1 MRTESNPESRS
12 RAAGSWRLTAKG
24 VAMQR
29 ISAALAIVVVMAAP
43 AAAQSDSN
51 PLAAARD
58 LYASARY
65 DEALAVLNAMR
76 PAESTDR
83 KSVEQYRSLCLLAL
97 GRGTEAEG
105 AIAAVVTADPLYQP
119 SEAEASPRVRA
130 AFTEVRQRL
139 LPDIVSSRY
148 GEAKASFDRKEYAL
162 AEQQFQQV
170 MSLLDDP
177 QMGGRLPDLRVLVA
191 GFLDL
196 SARAAA
202 PPPDPK
208 PAAPQPAA
216 PTPAIL
222 PTPGRVYVAEDEG
235 VSVAVPIKQE
245 VPRVPNTIT
254 SQARD
259 RGLLELII
267 DEQGRVVTVMLR
279 MSVHPIYDAQLMA
292 AARDWKYLPATV
304 GGRPVKFR
312 KMVQIT
318 VSKR

>member
-1 MRTESNPESRS
+1 MSIRQIT
-12 RAAGSWRLTAKG
+12 
-24 VAMQR
+24 
-29 ISAALAIVVVMAAP
+29 AALALVVVTTTP
-43 AAAQSDSN
+43 AVAQTEPN

-97 GRGTEAEG
+97 GRGAEAET

-119 SEAEASPRVRA
+119 SEAEAAPRVRA

-139 LPDIVSSRY
+139 LPDIASSRY
-148 GEAKASFDRKEYAL
+148 TEAKASFDRKEYAL

-170 MSLLDDP
+170 MALLDDP

-196 SARAAA
+196 STRAAA

-208 PAAPQPAA
+208 PAPPQPAA

-222 PTPGRVYVAEDEG
+222 PTPGRIYVAEDEG

-279 MSVHPIYDAQLMA
+279 MSVHPLYDAQLLA

-304 GGRPVKFR
+304 GGRAVKFR

>member
-1 MRTESNPESRS
+1 MSIRQIT
-12 RAAGSWRLTAKG
+12 
-24 VAMQR
+24 
-29 ISAALAIVVVMAAP
+29 AALALVVVTMTP
-43 AAAQSDSN
+43 AVAQTEPN

-97 GRGTEAEG
+97 GRGAEAET

-119 SEAEASPRVRA
+119 SEAEAAPRVRA

-139 LPDIVSSRY
+139 LPDIASSRY
-148 GEAKASFDRKEYAL
+148 TEAKASFDRKEYAL

-170 MSLLDDP
+170 MALLDDP

-196 SARAAA
+196 STRAAA

-208 PAAPQPAA
+208 PAPPQPAA

-222 PTPGRVYVAEDEG
+222 PTPGRIYVAEDEG

-279 MSVHPIYDAQLMA
+279 MSVHPLYDAQLLA

-304 GGRPVKFR
+304 GGRAVKFR

>member
-1 MRTESNPESRS
+1 MR
-12 RAAGSWRLTAKG
+12 RA
-24 VAMQR
+24 VF
-29 ISAALAIVVVMAAP
+29 ALALVVVTAAT
-43 AAAQSDSN
+43 AAAQTDSN

-76 PAESTDR
+76 PVEPTDR

-139 LPDIVSSRY
+139 LPEIVSVRY
-148 GEAKASFDRKEYAL
+148 AEAKASFDRKEYAL

-170 MSLLDDP
+170 MALLDDP
-177 QMGGRLPDLRVLVA
+177 QMNGRLPDLRVLVS

-196 SARAAA
+196 SSRAAA
-202 PPPDPK
+202 PPPDPR
-208 PAAPQPAA
+208 PAAPAPPPASSTVA
-216 PTPAIL
+216 PM
-222 PTPGRVYVAEDEG
+222 PGRIYVAEDDG
-235 VSVAVPIKQE
+235 VTVAVPIRQE
-245 VPRVPNTIT
+245 VPRVPQNIT

-259 RGLLELII
+259 RGLLELLI
-267 DEQGRVVTVMLR
+267 DEQGRVVSVMLR
-279 MSVHPIYDAQLMA
+279 MSVHPIYDTQLMS
-292 AARDWKYLPATV
+292 AARDWKYLPATL

-318 VSKR
+318 VKR

>member
-1 MRTESNPESRS
+1 M
-12 RAAGSWRLTAKG
+12 L
-24 VAMQR
+24 R
-29 ISAALAIVVVMAAP
+29 ISAALALVAIMATH

-139 LPDIVSSRY
+139 LPEIVSTRY
-148 GEAKASFDRKEYAL
+148 AEAKASFDRKEYAL

-170 MSLLDDP
+170 MSLLNDP
-177 QMGGRLPDLRVLVA
+177 QMGGRLPDLRVLVS

-196 SARAAA
+196 SARVAT
-202 PPPDPK
+202 PPPDPR
-208 PAAPQPAA
+208 PAAPQPAVSST
-216 PTPAIL
+216 PTVL
-222 PTPGRVYVAEDEG
+222 PTPGRVYVAEDDG
-235 VSVAVPIKQE
+235 VTIAVPIKQD

-279 MSVHPIYDAQLMA
+279 MSVHPIYDTQLLA
-292 AARDWKYLPATV
+292 AARDWKYLPATL

>member
-1 MRTESNPESRS
+1 MRRMF
-12 RAAGSWRLTAKG
+12 AA
-24 VAMQR
+24 
-29 ISAALAIVVVMAAP
+29 IALAAAIAAP
-43 AAAQSDSN
+43 VSAQTDSN

-83 KSVEQYRSLCLLAL
+83 KTVEQYRSLCLLAL

-119 SEAEASPRVRA
+119 SETEASPRVRA

-139 LPDIVSSRY
+139 LPELVSSRY
-148 GEAKASFDRKEYAL
+148 AEAKASFDRKDYAS
-162 AEQQFQQV
+162 AEQQFKHV
-170 MSLLDDP
+170 MMLLDDP
-177 QMGGRLPDLRVLVA
+177 QMGGRLPDMRVLVA

-196 SARAAA
+196 STRAATPAAPEPKTAA
-202 PPPDPK
+202 PP
-208 PAAPQPAA
+208 
-216 PTPAIL
+216 TPAVSSNSNIV

-235 VSVAVPIKQE
+235 VTIAVPIKQE

-267 DEQGRVVTVMLR
+267 DEQGRVVTVMIR
-279 MSVHPIYDAQLMA
+279 MSVHPIYDTQLLA

-318 VSKR
+318 VTKR

>member
-1 MRTESNPESRS
+1 MRDMQK
-12 RAAGSWRLTAKG
+12 GTAMRG
-24 VAMQR
+24 FP
-29 ISAALAIVVVMAAP
+29 AALVIVLLMAGR
-43 AAAQSDSN
+43 AAAQTDPN

-139 LPDIVSSRY
+139 LPDIVSTRY

-162 AEQQFQQV
+162 AEQQFRQV
-170 MSLLDDP
+170 LSLLEDP
-177 QMGGRLPDLRVLVA
+177 QMGGRLPDLRVLVS

-202 PPPDPK
+202 PPAEPK
-208 PAAPQPAA
+208 PSSPQPPA
-216 PTPAIL
+216 PTPSIL
-222 PTPGRVYVAEDEG
+222 PMPGRVYVAEDEG
-235 VSVAVPIKQE
+235 VTVAVPIKQD
-245 VPRVPNTIT
+245 VPRVPQTIT
-254 SQARD
+254 TQARD

-279 MSVHPIYDAQLMA
+279 MSVHPIYDTQLMA

>member
-1 MRTESNPESRS
+1 MTMNRRGWTMR
-12 RAAGSWRLTAKG
+12 
-24 VAMQR
+24 R
-29 ISAALAIVVVMAAP
+29 ISAALAIVVITAGP
-43 AAAQSDSN
+43 AAAQTESN

-83 KSVEQYRSLCLLAL
+83 KSIEQYRSLCLLAL

-139 LPDIVSSRY
+139 LPDIASSRY
-148 GEAKASFDRKEYAL
+148 AEAKASFDRKEFAL

-177 QMGGRLPDLRVLVA
+177 QMNGRLPDLRVLVS

-208 PAAPQPAA
+208 PAPPPPAVPAPSVA
-216 PTPAIL
+216 
-222 PTPGRVYVAEDEG
+222 PTPGRIYVAEDEG
-235 VSVAVPIKQE
+235 VTIAVPIRQE
-245 VPRVPNTIT
+245 VPRVPQNIT

-279 MSVHPIYDAQLMA
+279 MSVHPIYDAQLLA

-318 VSKR
+318 VSRR

>member
-1 MRTESNPESRS
+1 MRDMQK
-12 RAAGSWRLTAKG
+12 GTAMRG
-24 VAMQR
+24 
-29 ISAALAIVVVMAAP
+29 IPAALVIVLLMAGRV
-43 AAAQSDSN
+43 AAQTDPN

-119 SEAEASPRVRA
+119 RAAEASPRVRA

-139 LPDIVSSRY
+139 LPDIVSTRY

-162 AEQQFQQV
+162 AEQQFRQV
-170 MSLLDDP
+170 LSLLEDP
-177 QMGGRLPDLRVLVA
+177 QMGGRLPDLRVLVS

-202 PPPDPK
+202 PPAEPK
-208 PAAPQPAA
+208 PSSPQPPA
-216 PTPAIL
+216 PTPSIL
-222 PTPGRVYVAEDEG
+222 PMPGRVYVAEDEG
-235 VSVAVPIKQE
+235 VTVAVPIKQD
-245 VPRVPNTIT
+245 VPRVPQTIT
-254 SQARD
+254 TQARD

-279 MSVHPIYDAQLMA
+279 MSVHPIYDTQLMA

>member
-1 MRTESNPESRS
+1 
-12 RAAGSWRLTAKG
+12 
-24 VAMQR
+24 MQR
-29 ISAALAIVVVMAAP
+29 ISAALAIVLVLAAP
-43 AAAQSDSN
+43 AAAQTEPN

-119 SEAEASPRVRA
+119 SEADASPRVRT

-139 LPDIVSSRY
+139 LPDIVATRY
-148 GEAKASFDRKEYAL
+148 AEAKASFDRREYAL

-170 MSLLDDP
+170 LSLLEDP
-177 QMGGRLPDLRVLVA
+177 QMGGRLPDLRVLVS

-196 SARAAA
+196 SARSAA
-202 PPPDPK
+202 PPSAPK
-208 PAAPQPAA
+208 PVTPPPAAPAA
-216 PTPAIL
+216 TVL
-222 PTPGRVYVAEDEG
+222 PVPGRVYVAEDEG
-235 VSVAVPIKQE
+235 VTVAVPIRQE
-245 VPRVPNTIT
+245 VPRVPNNIT
-254 SQARD
+254 SQTRD

>member
-1 MRTESNPESRS
+1 MR
-12 RAAGSWRLTAKG
+12 
-24 VAMQR
+24 R
-29 ISAALAIVVVMAAP
+29 ISAALAIAVLLAAP

-97 GRGTEAEG
+97 GRGTEAES

-139 LPDIVSSRY
+139 LPDIVQSRY
-148 GEAKASFDRKEYAL
+148 AEAKSSFDRKEYAL

-170 MSLLDDP
+170 LSLLDDP

-196 SARAAA
+196 SARVSS

-208 PAAPQPAA
+208 PAAPQPATSTS
-216 PTPAIL
+216 TPAVL
-222 PTPGRVYVAEDEG
+222 PMPGRVYVAEDEG

-279 MSVHPIYDAQLMA
+279 MSVHPIYDAQLLA